1 MYESKNMF
9 VYLYFIL
16 KYYLIL
22 ILNIEEKKF
31 RLIIFIFVCCLY
43 VVEYNF

>member
-22 ILNIEEKKF
+22 ILNIEKNF
-31 RLIIFIFVCCLY
+31 RFIIFIFVCCLY